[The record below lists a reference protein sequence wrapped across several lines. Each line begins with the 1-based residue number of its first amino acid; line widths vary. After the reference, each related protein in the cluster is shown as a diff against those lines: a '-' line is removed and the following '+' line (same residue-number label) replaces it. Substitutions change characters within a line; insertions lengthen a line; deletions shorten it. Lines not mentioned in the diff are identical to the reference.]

1 MGGRGEKIQKTP
13 KNPEGVFLR
22 THRKAENSACPVGF
36 FPQPLTPGYVLRMT
50 RGSGTSRR
58 WPSAWPQREPPEDVL
73 LF

>member
-36 FPQPLTPGYVLRMT
+36 FPQPFSRLRAPNDK
-50 RGSGTSRR
+50 GLQHLS
-58 WPSAWPQREPPEDVL
+58 PAAQRL
-73 LF
+73 AAA